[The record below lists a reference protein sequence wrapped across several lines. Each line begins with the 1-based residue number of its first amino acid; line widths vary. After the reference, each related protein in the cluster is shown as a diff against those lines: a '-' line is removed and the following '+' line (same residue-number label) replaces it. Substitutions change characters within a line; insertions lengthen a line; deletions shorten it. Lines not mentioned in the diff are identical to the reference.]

1 VSEAADSD
9 PDLRASGA
17 GDEGSGGTS
26 DGAAGAPAAGVSE
39 DEKRRR
45 DLQSQLDRERA
56 KTARLEAELRAQQT
70 PTDDGDGD
78 GRPDPVAVDRM
89 VAASIARE
97 TAKADLAR
105 DARERYPNADPQ
117 LLADL
122 SRYRSAE
129 ELEVTLARSHEQRS
143 NDVRTLTE
151 QVEQEVRA
159 RLGQTVTAPDGGG
172 QPPAAGDELTVAG
185 VKGMGLEELL
195 DPANDDRIA
204 ALSRRL
210 PHD

>member
-1 VSEAADSD
+1 MSEASDSD
-9 PDLRASGA
+9 GDLRATGTP
-17 GDEGSGGTS
+17 GDGSGDPS
-26 DGAAGAPAAGVSE
+26 DGAGGAPPASVSD

-45 DLQSQLDRERA
+45 ELQSQLDRERA
-56 KTARLEAELRAQQT
+56 KTARLEAELRARETAT
-70 PTDDGDGD
+70 PEAGDGT
-78 GRPDPVAVDRM
+78 VVDEAQVGRM

-97 TAKADLAR
+97 TAKAELASS
-105 DARERYPNADPQ
+105 ARERYPNADPQ

-129 ELEVTLARSHEQRS
+129 ELEVTLARSHEQRA

-159 RLGQTVTAPDGGG
+159 RLGSAVTAPDGGG

-185 VKGMGLEELL
+185 VKGMGLEALL
-195 DPANDDRIA
+195 AADDSQLEQ
-204 ALSRRL
+204 LSRRL
-210 PHD
+210 PHDG